1 MDIVSYFQDG
11 GAFMYPILLVFL
23 IGLVFVI
30 ERLIFLI
37 KSTATK
43 ESFAIDIANTISSK
57 GGKKALEAC
66 KGAVGPIATLCNVAA
81 TESNHGPEAVE
92 KALDQ
97 SGNMEMANMEKNM
110 TWIALAI
117 AVAPML
123 GFLGTVVGMVE
134 AFEVIAN
141 SDDINAGDVAG
152 GISKALLTTA
162 FGLICA
168 VVLQM
173 LQNGV
178 MYIIDNIVV
187 GMQKSSL
194 ALIKSVETKVAKK

>member
-1 MDIVSYFQDG
+1 MDIVKYFSDG
-11 GAFMYPILLVFL
+11 GIFMYPILLVFL

-37 KSTATK
+37 KSAATK
-43 ESFAIDIANTISSK
+43 ESFAIDIANIMTSK
-57 GGKKALEAC
+57 GNKQALEQC
-66 KGAVGPIATLCNVAA
+66 KGAVGPIATLCNVAM
-81 TESNHGPEAVE
+81 TESEDGPESVE

-97 SGNMEMANMEKNM
+97 AGNMEMANMEKNM
-110 TWIALAI
+110 TWISLAI

-123 GFLGTVVGMVE
+123 GFLGTVVGMVT
-134 AFEVIAN
+134 AFEVIAT
-141 SDDINAGDVAG
+141 SDNINAGDVAG
-152 GISKALLTTA
+152 GISQALLTTA

-168 VVLQM
+168 VILQI

-187 GMQKSSL
+187 SMQKSSL
-194 ALIKSVETKVAKK
+194 ALIKSVKK